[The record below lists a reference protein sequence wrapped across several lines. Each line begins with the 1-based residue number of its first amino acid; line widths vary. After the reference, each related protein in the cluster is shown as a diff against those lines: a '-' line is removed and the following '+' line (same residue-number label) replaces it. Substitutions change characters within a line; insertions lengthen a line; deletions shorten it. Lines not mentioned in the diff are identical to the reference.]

1 MIIRYQ
7 KFITPGPDGVTITL
21 TGFNNI
27 EHGEKNG
34 WTYCYTSALPTG
46 QDARIQSTIS
56 AVTVTDAVR
65 DEIRNVSPHCALIRA
80 RRKQA
85 LRDAGYTDEE
95 QEEFLRQSIQ
105 IALAAAARVPG
116 LPGPIATALGNVSTA
131 GINVARI
138 NSLAAYVNAVT
149 AASNAA
155 DAAYAAIGV

>member
-1 MIIRYQ
+1 
-7 KFITPGPDGVTITL
+7 
-21 TGFNNI
+21 
-27 EHGEKNG
+27 
-34 WTYCYTSALPTG
+34 LPTG